1 MVFGWGNKKQQQRED
16 DTIPEIKQI
25 TITNVSDVIMEVR
38 SIRLKTILAEVKA
51 FRNKI
56 NSNCKTILNIATEL
70 EHDNLKMDDMDP
82 HLMGMVKRGKN
93 EVMAVIKK
101 ETAVALPEINS
112 FADVKTFNV
121 ASSRILKKIGDVL
134 GRQSRVIHI
143 FAKKYAVKLKNDLK
157 VITDENGEINTLIKN
172 FSELENKVEQI
183 FENLDQYNKSQKLI
197 ITLRERQKQSEKTI
211 QDVYNKIK
219 NDTKDIKNLK
229 DSNEYSE
236 FLEIKEKINSLLS
249 LKNKI
254 KTEVDVQFS
263 KISRPLNKYVYV
275 TSMDK
280 PQNKLLMGL
289 IENPYE
295 MITVSNK
302 PSLIQILESVRKA
315 VQSNSISVK
324 DIGKS
329 VSQIDELL
337 TKFDT
342 IIEEISTFEKSKND
356 LESKL
361 SIFNVKKLT
370 DVENILARHQNEKSD
385 IEAKI
390 KILENEIA
398 DLIESLPK
406 HIKSIQ
412 SKLNE
417 ISAVQYSIKPE
428 SSDVK

>member
-1 MVFGWGNKKQQQRED
+1 MVFGWGNKKQQQREA
-16 DTIPEIKQI
+16 DTTPEIKQI
-25 TITNVSDVIMEVR
+25 TITNVTDVIKEIR
-38 SIRLKTILAEVKA
+38 SIRLETILAEVKA

-56 NSNCKTILNIATEL
+56 NSNCKTILSIATEL

-101 ETAVALPEINS
+101 ETAITLPEINS
-112 FADVKTFNV
+112 FEDVKTFSMT
-121 ASSRILKKIGDVL
+121 SSRILKKIGDVL

-143 FAKKYAVKLKNDLK
+143 FAKKYAMKLKSDLK

-172 FSELENKVEQI
+172 FSELENNVEQI
-183 FENLDQYNKSQKLI
+183 FENLDQYSQSQKLI
-197 ITLRERQKQSEKTI
+197 ITLRERQKQFEKTV
-211 QDVYNKIK
+211 QDIYNAIK
-219 NDTKDIKNLK
+219 NDIEDIKNLK

-236 FLEIKEKINSLLS
+236 FLEIKEKINSLHS

-254 KTEVDVQFS
+254 KTEVDIQFS

-280 PQNKLLMGL
+280 PQKKLLMAL
-289 IENPYE
+289 IENPHE
-295 MITVSNK
+295 VITVSNK
-302 PSLIQILESVRKA
+302 SNLIQILESVRKA

-324 DIGKS
+324 DITKS

-337 TKFDT
+337 AKFDT
-342 IIEEISTFEKSKND
+342 IIKEISNFEKTKND

-361 SIFNVKKLT
+361 SIFSVEKLT
-370 DVENILARHQNEKSD
+370 QAENILRRHQNEKSD

-390 KILENEIA
+390 KTLENEIT

-406 HIKSIQ
+406 RIKSIQ

-417 ISAVQYSIKPE
+417 VSAVQYSIKPE

>member
-1 MVFGWGNKKQQQRED
+1 MVFGWGNKKQQREI
-16 DTIPEIKQI
+16 DTTPEIKQI
-25 TITNVSDVIMEVR
+25 TITNVSDVIEEIR

-56 NSNCKTILNIATEL
+56 NSNCKTILSIATEL
-70 EHDNLKMDDMDP
+70 EHDNLKMNDMDP

-101 ETAVALPEINS
+101 ETAITLPEINS
-112 FADVKTFNV
+112 FEDVKTFNMT
-121 ASSRILKKIGDVL
+121 SSRILKKIGDVL

-143 FAKKYAVKLKNDLK
+143 FAKKYAMKLKNDLK
-157 VITDENGEINTLIKN
+157 IITDENGEINTLIKN
-172 FSELENKVEQI
+172 FSELENNMEQI
-183 FENLDQYNKSQKLI
+183 FENVDQYNQSQKLI
-197 ITLRERQKQSEKTI
+197 ITLRERQKQFEKTV
-211 QDVYNKIK
+211 QDIYNVIK
-219 NDTKDIKNLK
+219 NDIEDIKNLK

-254 KTEVDVQFS
+254 KTEVDIQFS

-280 PQNKLLMGL
+280 PQKKLLMGL

-295 MITVSNK
+295 VITVSNK
-302 PSLIQILESVRKA
+302 PNLIQILESVRRA

-324 DIGKS
+324 NITKS

-337 TKFDT
+337 AKFDT
-342 IIEEISTFEKSKND
+342 IIKEISNFEKSKND

-361 SIFNVKKLT
+361 SIFSVEKLT
-370 DVENILARHQNEKSD
+370 QAENILTRHQNEKSD

-390 KILENEIA
+390 KTLENEIT

-406 HIKSIQ
+406 RIKSIQ

>member
-1 MVFGWGNKKQQQRED
+1 MVFGWGNKKQQREI
-16 DTIPEIKQI
+16 DTTPEIKQI
-25 TITNVSDVIMEVR
+25 TITNVSDVIEEIR

-56 NSNCKTILNIATEL
+56 NSNCKTILSIATEL

-101 ETAVALPEINS
+101 ETAITLPEINS
-112 FADVKTFNV
+112 FEDVKTFNMT
-121 ASSRILKKIGDVL
+121 SSRILKKIGDVL

-143 FAKKYAVKLKNDLK
+143 FAKKYAMKLKNDLK
-157 VITDENGEINTLIKN
+157 IITEENGEINTLIKN
-172 FSELENKVEQI
+172 FSELENNMEQI
-183 FENLDQYNKSQKLI
+183 FENVDQYSQSQKLI
-197 ITLRERQKQSEKTI
+197 ITLRERQKQFEKTV
-211 QDVYNKIK
+211 QDIYNVIK
-219 NDTKDIKNLK
+219 NDIEDIKNLK

-254 KTEVDVQFS
+254 KTEVDIQFS

-280 PQNKLLMGL
+280 PQKKLLMGL

-295 MITVSNK
+295 VITVSNK
-302 PSLIQILESVRKA
+302 PNLIQILESVRRA

-324 DIGKS
+324 NITKS

-337 TKFDT
+337 AKFDT
-342 IIEEISTFEKSKND
+342 IIKEISNFEKSKND

-361 SIFNVKKLT
+361 SIFSVEKLT
-370 DVENILARHQNEKSD
+370 QAENILTRHQNEKSD

-390 KILENEIA
+390 KTLENEIT

-406 HIKSIQ
+406 RIKSIQ